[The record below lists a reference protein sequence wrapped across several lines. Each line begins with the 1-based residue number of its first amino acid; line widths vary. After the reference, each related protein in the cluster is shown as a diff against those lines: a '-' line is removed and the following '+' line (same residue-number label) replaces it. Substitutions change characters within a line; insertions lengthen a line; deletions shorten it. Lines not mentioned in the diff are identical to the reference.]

1 MGVIRAPEP
10 LGQHHDTQSFD
21 CGDPGLNDWL
31 RKRARKAEHAG
42 SARTYVVCT
51 SDNRV
56 IGYCSLAAGAINQE
70 NVPGRVKRNMP
81 DPVPVILLGRL
92 AVDNN
97 FKGHGIGSGLLKDAL
112 QRAVSAAGTI
122 GARAVLVH
130 ALDESARTFY
140 QKHGLY
146 ESPTSELTL
155 MVTMAEIERT
165 LEK

>member
-1 MGVIRAPEP
+1 MIRAPEP
-10 LGQHHDTQSFD
+10 LGPDHDTQTFD

-31 RKRARKAEHAG
+31 RKRAKKAENAG
-42 SARTYVVCT
+42 SARAYVVCS

-56 IGYCSLAAGAINQE
+56 IGYCTLAAGAINRE
-70 NVPGRVKRNMP
+70 NAPGRVKRNMP

-97 FKGHGIGSGLLKDAL
+97 FKSQGIGSGLLKDAL
-112 QRAVSAAGTI
+112 QRAVSAAETI

-130 ALDESARTFY
+130 ALNESARTFY
-140 QKHGLY
+140 QKHGFY
-146 ESPTSELTL
+146 ESPTNELTL
-155 MVTMAEIERT
+155 MVTISEIERI